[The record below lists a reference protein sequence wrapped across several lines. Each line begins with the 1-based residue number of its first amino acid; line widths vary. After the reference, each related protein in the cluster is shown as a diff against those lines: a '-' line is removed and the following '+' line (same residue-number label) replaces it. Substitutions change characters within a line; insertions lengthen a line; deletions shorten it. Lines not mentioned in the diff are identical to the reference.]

1 MFILFILNL
10 EFQLWPEVKPHVSS
24 YHLDISFVAV
34 VQLLSHVWLFETPWT
49 ATHQTFLSFTI
60 SWSFLRFM
68 SIVSMMPSNNL
79 ILSHPL
85 LLLPSMFP
93 SIWVFSNQSAFFFY
107 QVAKILELWLQHQS
121 FQWMFRV
128 AFSRVFSSITI
139 FLYVSVQWEAWRW
152 AAHLGICTMC
162 FCSHVYFLTVTQWP
176 LQLQHFVCVPRRTKG
191 KGPNACTCYVWTL
204 SCEPYSVL
212 STHQPALCHMAV
224 RAGKWSVLTRHGLW

>member
-1 MFILFILNL
+1 MSDSLRPHELQHTRLFC
-10 EFQLWPEVKPHVSS
+10 PS
-24 YHLDISFVAV
+24 
-34 VQLLSHVWLFETPWT
+34 LSPGVFSDSCPLCQWCHP
-49 ATHQTFLSFTI
+49 TI
-60 SWSFLRFM
+60 SSSVTPFSSFPQSFPA
-68 SIVSMMPSNNL
+68 SGSVPIS
-79 ILSHPL
+79 PL
-85 LLLPSMFP
+85 
-93 SIWVFSNQSAFFFY
+93 FFN

-152 AAHLGICTMC
+152 AAHLGICTTC

-212 STHQPALCHMAV
+212 STRQPALCHMAL